1 MESGGYERDT
11 ARAMSKENVEVVRTA
26 YEAWN
31 RGDLHWTLDHVTP
44 DFEFRTTHLFPDTED
59 VYWGREGMKR
69 FWKTFRGPWET
80 LLIEVERI
88 EPIDDRVLAL
98 LQFHGRGRN
107 GLEVTLE
114 YAHLF
119 TVENGMVA
127 LIVGFASWQEA
138 LEAAG
143 LSE

>member
-1 MESGGYERDT
+1 MPE
-11 ARAMSKENVEVVRTA
+11 ENVELVRQS
-26 YEAWN
+26 YGAWN
-31 RGDLHWTLDHVTP
+31 RGDLHWMLDHVTP

-59 VYWGREGMKR
+59 VYRGREGLKR
-69 FWKTFRGPWET
+69 FWNTFRGPWET

-88 EPIDDRVLAL
+88 EPIGHDRVLAL
-98 LQFHGRGRN
+98 LQFHGRGRE

-114 YAHLF
+114 YANLF
-119 TVENGMVA
+119 TIENGMTT
-127 LIVGFASWQEA
+127 LMVGFAKWQEA